1 MGFVGDGWGLWV
13 QLMGGAGVC
22 SGRLQLGVLSSCS
35 AISCSVVS
43 SSASRPGH
51 LKKMASQRLSS
62 KRMERGRARQMERGR
77 GRQERGRGRQERGR
91 GRQMERE
98 RSLFTGMADICDNK
112 EFEFA

>member
-1 MGFVGDGWGLWV
+1 MGGVCGWGWWV

-51 LKKMASQRLSS
+51 LKKMASQGLSS
-62 KRMERGRARQMERGR
+62 KRMERGRDRQM
-77 GRQERGRGRQERGR
+77 ERGRGRQERGR

>member
-1 MGFVGDGWGLWV
+1 M
-13 QLMGGAGVC
+13 QLMGGAGVR
-22 SGRLQLGVLSSCS
+22 SGRLQLGMLSSCS

-51 LKKMASQRLSS
+51 LKKMASQGLSS
-62 KRMERGRARQMERGR
+62 KRM
-77 GRQERGRGRQERGR
+77 ERGR

-98 RSLFTGMADICDNK
+98 RSLFTGMADIRDNK

>member
-1 MGFVGDGWGLWV
+1 
-13 QLMGGAGVC
+13 MGGAGVC

-51 LKKMASQRLSS
+51 LKKMASQWLSS
-62 KRMERGRARQMERGR
+62 KRM
-77 GRQERGRGRQERGR
+77 ERGR

-112 EFEFA
+112 EFDFA

>member
-1 MGFVGDGWGLWV
+1 MGVAVDEVYSTDVELMSVVGN
-13 QLMGGAGVC
+13 C
-22 SGRLQLGVLSSCS
+22 SWACCLLALLFL
-35 AISCSVVS
+35 CSVVS

-62 KRMERGRARQMERGR
+62 KRMERGRGRQMERGR

>member
-1 MGFVGDGWGLWV
+1 MGGLIGGADGWGLWV

-22 SGRLQLGVLSSCS
+22 SGRLQLGMLSSCS

-62 KRMERGRARQMERGR
+62 KRMERGR
-77 GRQERGRGRQERGR
+77 

-98 RSLFTGMADICDNK
+98 RSLLIVEVLLARLCIGGLLFWRTSAVWACVTW
-112 EFEFA
+112 

>member
-1 MGFVGDGWGLWV
+1 MGLVDEEGD
-13 QLMGGAGVC
+13 C
-22 SGRLQLGVLSSCS
+22 SWACCLLALLFL
-35 AISCSVVS
+35 CSVVS

-62 KRMERGRARQMERGR
+62 KRMERGRGRQM
-77 GRQERGRGRQERGR
+77 ERGRGRQERGR

-98 RSLFTGMADICDNK
+98 RSLFTGMADNK

>member
-1 MGFVGDGWGLWV
+1 MGGVCGWGWWV

-51 LKKMASQRLSS
+51 LKKMASQWLSS
-62 KRMERGRARQMERGR
+62 KRMERGRGRQM
-77 GRQERGRGRQERGR
+77 ERGRGRQERGR

-112 EFEFA
+112 EFDFA